1 MHVEFVNENDS
12 IKYQIDGKLVT
23 CQVLRIQKGH
33 GNDLW
38 DVRYQND
45 DGSWRQT
52 QIIPETAKLFKEMV
66 CL

>member
-1 MHVEFVNENDS
+1 MHENDL
-12 IKYQIDGKLVT
+12 IKYQLDGKLVK
-23 CQVLRIQKGH
+23 CEVLKIEKGH

-38 DVRYQND
+38 DVRFQND

-52 QIIPETAKLFKEMV
+52 QIIPETTKLFKEILIV